1 MRVVFMGTPA
11 FAAEALRAICEE
23 GGHDVVFVV
32 TNPDKP
38 SGRGHKLTPPPVKA
52 YALSRGIV
60 VFQPGIPAGY
70 RGAGNHS
77 PRGGGRNHRS
87 RLREDTPA

>member
-38 SGRGHKLTPPPVKA
+38 SGRGA
-52 YALSRGIV
+52 
-60 VFQPGIPAGY
+60 
-70 RGAGNHS
+70 
-77 PRGGGRNHRS
+77 
-87 RLREDTPA
+87 

>member
-23 GGHDVVFVV
+23 GGHDVVLVV

-38 SGRGHKLTPPPVKA
+38 SG
-52 YALSRGIV
+52 GILR
-60 VFQPGIPAGY
+60 I
-70 RGAGNHS
+70 S
-77 PRGGGRNHRS
+77 GGS
-87 RLREDTPA
+87 IFP

>member
-23 GGHDVVFVV
+23 GGHDVVLVV

-60 VFQPGIPAGY
+60 GLARIPAGH